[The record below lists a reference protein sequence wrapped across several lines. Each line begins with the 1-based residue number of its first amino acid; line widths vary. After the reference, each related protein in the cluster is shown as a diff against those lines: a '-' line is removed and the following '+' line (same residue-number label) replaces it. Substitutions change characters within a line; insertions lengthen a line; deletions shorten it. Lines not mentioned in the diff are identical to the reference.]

1 MTLASA
7 DLLPMFGPVRRTA
20 SQIRVLIIAAQRLV
34 GNDTRGRSE
43 QRFYFVSVPPVHE
56 NAEVVESGWNTHP
69 PHEPCS
75 GKLTVEIVAVNVE
88 PSAVDRTSCPGWA
101 CPSSAT
107 LERTALV
114 GVCPPKNALDPSP
127 VQLENWAPLLVN
139 RAEHPVIVYSS
150 LFGACKMTS
159 PLWLMEMKVV
169 APVIE

>member
-1 MTLASA
+1 
-7 DLLPMFGPVRRTA
+7 MFGPVRRTA
-20 SQIRVLIIAAQRLV
+20 SQIRVLVISAPRLV
-34 GNDTRGRSE
+34 DSECSCRSE
-43 QRFYFVSVPPVHE
+43 RRFYSASVPPVHE
-56 NAEVVESGWNTHP
+56 NAEVVESGWNTQP
-69 PHEPCS
+69 LPEPCS

-88 PSAVDRTSCPGWA
+88 PSAVDRTSYPGWA

-127 VQLENWAPLLVN
+127 VQLENRAPLPVN